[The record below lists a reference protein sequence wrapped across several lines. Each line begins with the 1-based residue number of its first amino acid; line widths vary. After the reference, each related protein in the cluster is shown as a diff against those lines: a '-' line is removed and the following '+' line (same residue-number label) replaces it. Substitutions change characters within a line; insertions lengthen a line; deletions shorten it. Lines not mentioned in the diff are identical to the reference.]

1 MIPRW
6 LAVVA
11 VVWLALTGCQS
22 GPVCGGS
29 VARLVNL
36 RLTLEHVVANIGIR
50 RAGVNNTVIVVK
62 G

>member
-29 VARLVNL
+29 VARCRPL
-36 RLTLEHVVANIGIR
+36 ID
-50 RAGVNNTVIVVK
+50 AGQDAQPGDGSVP
-62 G
+62 